1 MNWNIFW
8 NAWFVIA
15 LAFVLIGT
23 GCNSPTEPVVI
34 KITDLDSQVR
44 LYEFEGR
51 RYLVNSAGGIL
62 EIRE

>member
-1 MNWNIFW
+1 MRPIK
-8 NAWFVIA
+8 WFL
-15 LAFVLIGT
+15 LACCLTVA
-23 GCNSPTEPVVI
+23 GCDSPTEPVVI